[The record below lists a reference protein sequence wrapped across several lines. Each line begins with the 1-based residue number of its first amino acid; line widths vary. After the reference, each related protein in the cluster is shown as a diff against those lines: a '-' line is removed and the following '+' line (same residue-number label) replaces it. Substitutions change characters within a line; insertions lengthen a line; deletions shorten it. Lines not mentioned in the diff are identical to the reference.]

1 MKPRVTVI
9 GIAYQH
15 EAYIHQALDSL
26 WRQNYPN
33 LQVILMDD
41 GSKDGSAEV
50 IKNWVADKP
59 SIKLLLHEHNV
70 GYTKTFNEGLALAE
84 GDYVI
89 DFALD
94 DVMLPGFIAKSVEAL
109 EKAGLAFGVCFSN
122 ADFINPEG
130 KVTGNHYEL
139 LKQKGM
145 IQEMPQGDI
154 FEMVLR
160 RYFISTPTMVIR
172 KAVFDRL
179 GGYDPELAYEDFD
192 FWVRSSRY
200 YAYCY
205 LDEVLMQKRKLDTGM
220 SASRLKHW
228 QNEQLNSVYKVCEKA
243 FALCKTKGELKAL
256 RERLAYEYR
265 QCVRADHEELRGNYI
280 DLIMKAGG
288 NGLLSRLTGLAIRL
302 GLDISKAKKV

>member
-109 EKAGLAFGVCFSN
+109 EKAGPAFGVCFSN

-179 GGYDPELAYEDFD
+179 RGYDPELAYEDFD

-200 YAYCY
+200 YHYFY
-205 LDEVLMQKRKLDTGM
+205 LDEVLMQKRKIDTSM
-220 SASRLKHW
+220 SANRLKHW
-228 QNEQLNSVYKVCEKA
+228 QNEQLSSVFEVCEKA

-265 QCVRADHEELRGNYI
+265 QCIRTNHSGLAQKYLGLYRQT
-280 DLIMKAGG
+280 GG
-288 NGLLSRLTGLAIRL
+288 NTWFIRL
-302 GLDISKAKKV
+302 VGQLIGLGFDRRRA